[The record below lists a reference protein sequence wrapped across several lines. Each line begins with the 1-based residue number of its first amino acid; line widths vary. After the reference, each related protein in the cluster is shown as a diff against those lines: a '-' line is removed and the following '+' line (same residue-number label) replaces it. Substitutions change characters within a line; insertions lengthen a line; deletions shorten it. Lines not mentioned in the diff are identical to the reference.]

1 MKICI
6 ISTYTPEKCG
16 IAEYANELAHTLIDL
31 KIDVNIIAINQ
42 GIERLTYPD
51 IVEFVIRRDNIEDYR
66 AAAEYVNLMDVDAV
80 ILQHEYGIFGGRWGN
95 YILEFLSNVKVPT
108 LTTLHTVIN
117 PFDEKIKAIT
127 EHIVNMSDIVTVMS
141 KNALNIL
148 KRHYNINARNH
159 IYVVPHG
166 VKTIYVGSREE
177 IRRKLGVSDN
187 FVILTI
193 GLLGPDKGIEY
204 GIKALSDIVKYIDNA
219 LYMIVGEVHPKLSIK
234 KRYRKKLKKL
244 VKKLGLEDNVVFVE
258 KFLSKRDYVKYIIA
272 SDVVLLP
279 YVNKMQV
286 SSGALSYALSY
297 GRAIVSTPFIYAEE
311 MLSNNRGIL
320 CKFKDPSSMAKAIIR
335 IATEPELKAELEA
348 KALEFGI
355 RLRWEYVSLEL
366 LSLIANVVELRHK
379 EEVRHYVTPTYS
391 EIS

>member
-16 IAEYANELAHTLIDL
+16 IAEYANELAHALINL
-31 KIDVNIIAINQ
+31 GIDVSVIAVNQ
-42 GIERLTYPD
+42 GVERLIYPE
-51 IVEFVIRRDNIEDYR
+51 IVEFVIRRDNIDDYR
-66 AAAEYVNLMDVDAV
+66 EAAEYVNVMDVDAV

-95 YILEFLSNVKVPT
+95 YVLELLSNIKVPV

-117 PFDEKIKAIT
+117 PFDENIKALT
-127 EHIVNMSDIVTVMS
+127 EHIVRMSDIVTVMS
-141 KNALNIL
+141 RNALNIL
-148 KRHYNINARNH
+148 KRHYNVDADNH

-177 IRRKLGVSDN
+177 IRKKLGISNN

-204 GIKALSDIVKYIDNA
+204 GIKALPDIVKHIDNA
-219 LYMIVGEVHPKLSIK
+219 LYMIVGEVHPKLNIRK
-234 KRYRKKLKKL
+234 AYRKKLKKL
-244 VKKLGLEDNVVFVE
+244 VKKLGLKDNVVFIE
-258 KFLSKRDYVKYIIA
+258 KFLSKRDYVKYIVA

-279 YVNKMQV
+279 YVNKMQA

-320 CKFKDPSSMAKAIIR
+320 CKFKDPKSIAKAIIR
-335 IATEPELKAELEA
+335 VATEPELRTELEA
-348 KALEFGI
+348 KALEFGV

-366 LSLIANVVELRHK
+366 LSLIANIVKSKHR